1 MNNNSEP
8 NIPSS
13 TTQTKTTKMHQNE
26 VDTSVE
32 LVRRLLASQF
42 PQWAKLPIVPVAS
55 AGTDNAIYRLG
66 DEMAVR
72 LPRIDWAIGQVE
84 KEHKWL
90 PKLAPFLPLE
100 VPVPLAKGEPD
111 EGYPYQWSVQKWIE
125 GENAGNAHMTDLSKA
140 ALDLAHF
147 LKALRQIDTTGG
159 PPAATE
165 NMRGMPLAHRDKAT
179 RMAIAALDDM
189 NMINT
194 EAAIAVWE
202 AALHAEDST
211 QEPVWFHGD
220 LLSGNLLV
228 KQGQLHAVI
237 DFGGLAVGD
246 PTCDLMIAWSL
257 FTGKSRD
264 LFRDALDVDDATW
277 LRGRGHSLSQAAIF
291 IPYYL
296 HTNPV
301 GVRNAMHMIGQVIAD
316 YCNN

>member
-1 MNNNSEP
+1 MNNDFP
-8 NIPSS
+8 P
-13 TTQTKTTKMHQNE
+13 KTIKMHKNE
-26 VDTSVE
+26 VDTSLE

-42 PQWAKLPIVPVAS
+42 PQWARLPIVPVAS
-55 AGTDNAIYRLG
+55 SGTDNTIYRLG
-66 DEMAVR
+66 DKMAVR

-125 GENAGNAHMTDLSKA
+125 GENAADAHITDLSKA
-140 ALDLAHF
+140 ALDLADF

-165 NMRGMPLAHRDKAT
+165 NTRGMPLVLKDKAT
-179 RMAIAALDDM
+179 RMAIAALDRL
-189 NMINT
+189 NMIDAH
-194 EAAIAVWE
+194 AAIAVWE
-202 AALHAEDST
+202 AALHAPDST
-211 QEPVWFHGD
+211 QKPVWFHGD

-257 FTGKSRD
+257 FTGKSRN
-264 LFRDALDVDDATW
+264 LFRDALAVDDATW
-277 LRGRGHSLSQAAIF
+277 MRGRGHSLSQAAIF

-301 GVRNAMHMIGQVIAD
+301 GVRNAKHMIEQVLAD
-316 YCNN
+316 YRANG

>member
-1 MNNNSEP
+1 MSNDFSP
-8 NIPSS
+8 NIPSL
-13 TTQTKTTKMHQNE
+13 TTQTKTIKMHENE
-26 VDTSVE
+26 VNTSVE

-42 PQWAKLPIVPVAS
+42 PQWARLPIMPVAS

-66 DEMAVR
+66 DKMAVR
-72 LPRIDWAIGQVE
+72 LPRIDWAIGQIE

-100 VPVPLAKGEPD
+100 VSVPLAKGEPD

-125 GENAGNAHMTDLSKA
+125 GQNAADADITDLSKA
-140 ALDLAHF
+140 ALDLAQF

-165 NMRGMPLAHRDKAT
+165 NTRGMPLALRDKAT
-179 RMAIAALDDM
+179 RMAIAALDG
-189 NMINT
+189 MIDT
-194 EAAIAVWE
+194 DAAIAVWE
-202 AALHAEDST
+202 AALHAPEPT
-211 QEPVWFHGD
+211 HEPVWFHGD

-257 FTGKSRD
+257 FTGESRD
-264 LFRDALDVDDATW
+264 LFREALAVDDATW
-277 LRGRGHSLSQAAIF
+277 IRGRGHSLSQAAIF

-301 GVRNAMHMIGQVIAD
+301 GVRNARHMIEQVLAD
-316 YCNN
+316 